1 MPTTM
6 SVKSDDAIYGY
17 FDGSEYGDSGAI
29 SWYQLADIAKNE
41 DDIHVLSFALKHI
54 SYHEEAVRRNAYCQC
69 CRMCED
75 LERNT
80 RDEMMESII
89 EYIKYS
95 RNAELQ
101 KLAIEHK
108 IYEKYDDDDREEAAT
123 IIQEWWLKVCY
134 NPNRVR
140 RATQTTVAESF
151 ASDMKR
157 LL

>member
-1 MPTTM
+1 MIIGIATMPMPLITR
-6 SVKSDDAIYGY
+6 IGRRRR
-17 FDGSEYGDSGAI
+17 SGAI
-29 SWYQLADIAKNE
+29 SWYQLADIAISE
-41 DDIHVLSFALKHI
+41 DDIHVLSFALKRI
-54 SYHEEAVRRNAYCQC
+54 SYHEEAVRKNAHCQC
-69 CRMCED
+69 CRTCED

-80 RDEMMESII
+80 RGEMMESII
-89 EYIKYS
+89 EYIKDS
-95 RNAELQ
+95 GNAELQ

-134 NPNRVR
+134 KPTRFR
-140 RATQTTVAESF
+140 RSTQSTVAESF